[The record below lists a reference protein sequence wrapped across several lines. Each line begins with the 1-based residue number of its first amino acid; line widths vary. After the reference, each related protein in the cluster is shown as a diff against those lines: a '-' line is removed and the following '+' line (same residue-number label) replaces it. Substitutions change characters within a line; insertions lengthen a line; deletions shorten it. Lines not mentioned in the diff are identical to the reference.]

1 MTRHLTTGGARDPF
15 LSELLGAIRQA
26 NAIDLAVAFVR
37 SSGLALLYP
46 ALADAVELRGA
57 RVRILTSDYLD
68 VTEPAALR
76 RLMLLA
82 ERGVDL
88 RLFESDTE
96 SFHLKAYLCMG
107 LEDGRTLFSRAAL
120 LDGLEW
126 NLRVTASPEEL
137 TGAGGAFQQIREA
150 FEALFDQPRVRVL
163 DHDWIDAYEHR
174 RQSVRRL
181 PVAPIA
187 DEPETPPPA
196 PNPIQ
201 VEALSALAA
210 TRAEGFQRGLVVMA
224 TGLDKTFLAAFDSQ
238 AVGARRVLGQRLLG
252 EDVSGLPLFG
262 LKQPGY
268 QGHARSHLDP
278 L

>member
-1 MTRHLTTGGARDPF
+1 MTRHLTTGGACDPF
-15 LSELLGAIRQA
+15 LPELLGAIRQA

-46 ALADAVELRGA
+46 ALADAIELRGA

-68 VTEPAALR
+68 VTEPTALR

-82 ERGVDL
+82 ERGADL

-96 SFHLKAYLCMG
+96 SFHLKAYLCMR
-107 LEDGRTLFSRAAL
+107 LEDGRTLWGTAFVGSSNISRAAL

-137 TGAGGAFQQIREA
+137 TGAGGPFQQIRDA
-150 FEALFDQPRVRVL
+150 FEDLLGHPQVNVL

-196 PNPIQ
+196 PRNTP
-201 VEALSALAA
+201 A
-210 TRAEGFQRGLVVMA
+210 G
-224 TGLDKTFLAAFDSQ
+224 
-238 AVGARRVLGQRLLG
+238 
-252 EDVSGLPLFG
+252 
-262 LKQPGY
+262 
-268 QGHARSHLDP
+268 
-278 L
+278 